1 MYADHFRLRCRP
13 FEDRANTRF
22 FFATSGCEKL
32 LADLEHGPGRGK
44 GVTLV
49 LGEAGTGKTILIRT
63 LAQRLHA
70 SDHLVVLTCPQK
82 REMDFV
88 RETCK
93 GFGVTLPSPYNHGD
107 ALAAL
112 QSHLADIAAVNHRS
126 LLVIDQAE
134 NLNTVAMGQLAA
146 LADLR
151 NDEGDVLGITL
162 VGRPRFRSLVNE
174 GEFEPLSRQVVS
186 EHTMRALTLAETVNY
201 IQHRLRCAAAAEVEL
216 FDENAV
222 ALIHAISGGRP
233 RSINHT
239 CNAAMLAAYRSGN
252 DRITRA
258 TVAEAANEQVTPE
271 RSAERRGVGARLAA
285 ELTADLPGTGP
296 SAEPACDAILR
307 DSRGEHPAA
316 PALEMFETDGPGLL
330 NRLERSLAQADRMSA
345 ASEASLARHMAVEKH
360 LAVLTSN
367 AEALTE
373 HLDSAVKR
381 ASETL
386 DRVQGRVGQLLGSAE
401 RRAAAVTENI
411 AHISEVTRDAA
422 DEAERVERACSHAEK
437 VEVHLT
443 SFAEKLADRADKVQE
458 GMTLLMSGL
467 ETTQAAQCKLQ
478 TTAEQVTQ
486 ACDDAQGQLQRRL
499 DAVASAVADADRASQ
514 AQRAG
519 TREAVETCERFGA
532 EFATNLVDECRERL
546 GKEFDSLVEPQNQ
559 AIDAARKRFAELREQ
574 VSSVSAELETL
585 RGPATE
591 NVIGEV
597 RDRLREQ
604 LDTHQRLYN
613 EAAEAAEA
621 KLANLRE
628 QVSSVSAELETLRGP
643 ATENVI
649 GEVRDRLRE
658 QLDTHQGLHN
668 EAAQAAEAKLANLR
682 EQVSAVS
689 VEAEV
694 IGERF
699 TKTMLTQH
707 RDRLQEQLD
716 RHRSLRD
723 EVVRDAEDK
732 MRGLRERVATAS
744 AEADSSIGRL
754 DAAREKTVAEAMS
767 FRDQF
772 IAATLA
778 AYRGKLEEQLAEYQR
793 RQDNA
798 FERAESRL
806 ADLGQQTSSVS
817 ADTEASFEYLRGER
831 ERIGAE
837 IETMRDC
844 SIEDTLTA
852 CRQRLQEQL
861 QTHQQ
866 LQEEWDAN
874 ADRQIRSMQERVSS
888 LLGNAKTQIDAA
900 VAEHR
905 GSVQEI
911 LAEGGRQVDQLQE
924 RIKAVETPLPQVESV
939 VNRLAHDLEDASGEV
954 RGLSETVAEM
964 QTSTRG
970 LAGEAERSRADLAE
984 VVQRGERL
992 LPELQTGC
1000 GQAEA
1005 MQHSIAATLVDI
1017 GSAHERIREARAQTA
1032 DSEQVIARL
1041 TAARAESDRA
1051 AGQLRELLGPAGE
1064 LRETIHRVT
1073 SDADGKIAQ
1082 LDSHNAAASSV
1093 IQKLAETNLTAHRLI
1108 GQANDA
1114 THAAGEAASA
1124 TKEEVDRLV
1133 GDFRALTAKAE
1144 ANAESLQKYNG
1155 LAGELVDQLAKA
1167 TGSATGVS
1175 GELAER
1181 LEESRE
1187 HAARIAKECAQ
1198 AAKLTERVSSINK
1211 VMQSMEEADASV
1223 RTILEEARV
1232 THDELATLTEA
1243 AKQETAELQG
1253 SQKTTAEL
1261 LTTQGRLGHDTE
1273 AASAKLAEQVATME
1287 SNHAAGQRL
1296 LQELVAQSSQLA
1308 RELDTLRRQATEI
1321 EGAVKQASAE
1331 PSQIIVTAKAQ
1342 TAQLEQVCV
1351 AVRKVFAGL
1360 SKASLE
1366 AQRRIEE
1373 FHQTNAQTAERQ
1385 GRLALETDRASAM
1398 LEEWI
1403 EEAVRAQTRL
1413 EHALDRCPSIS
1424 ETHSADALRRMSAE
1438 APRPPRRAGPTVTGV
1453 SAASVRPKVS
1463 EKPREEVLPPQS
1475 ARAREIADMIED
1487 AKRAVR

>member
-70 SDHLVVLTCPQK
+70 SDHLVVLSCPQK

-604 LDTHQRLYN
+604 LDTHQRL
-613 EAAEAAEA
+613 
-621 KLANLRE
+621 
-628 QVSSVSAELETLRGP
+628 
-643 ATENVI
+643 
-649 GEVRDRLRE
+649 
-658 QLDTHQGLHN
+658 HN

-1155 LAGELVDQLAKA
+1155 QAGELVDQLAKA